1 MNITFTS
8 ESVPE
13 LTITGATLAELGFG
27 LGEPLQLTLGTMGCG
42 SPSSP
47 MTLPGR
53 SCAKPVSTA
62 PIWVLTG

>member
-13 LTITGATLAELGFG
+13 LTITGATLAELVFG
-27 LGEPLQLTLGTMGCG
+27 LGEPLQLTLGCG

-53 SCAKPVSTA
+53 SCAKPASTA

>member
-42 SPSSP
+42 SPLYP
-47 MTLPGR
+47 T
-53 SCAKPVSTA
+53 
-62 PIWVLTG
+62 